1 MMQDLKTSWK
11 LLKYSF
17 QFKMNIAV
25 AIFFMVLGVMW
36 LFLEGTRGLYIAAL
50 YVYIGPCMLVQLTY
64 NLLYANMALVSP
76 VKKALDGTFP
86 NVVGLLGS
94 LLGYALAVVYMIIFS
109 NIYPENEM
117 SGGNMLVVIGLIMLV
132 TIIYYSVAYKW
143 FVVSTILFC
152 FCLAVT
158 LAFGM
163 ALFIYSGVEISLLQ
177 GTLIGLGIVVGA
189 NLLGALIRKALY
201 KLPNSPLAGGRSLRK
216 AMI

>member
-11 LLKYSF
+11 LLKYTY

-25 AIFFMVLGVMW
+25 AILFMVLGAIW
-36 LFLEGTRGLYIAAL
+36 LLNGPRGLYVAAL

-64 NLLYANMALVSP
+64 NLLYANLVLTSTA
-76 VKKALDGTFP
+76 KKALDETFP
-86 NVVGLLGS
+86 NVVSFVGS
-94 LLGYALAVVYMIIFS
+94 LIALVFAIVYMVVYS
-109 NIYPENEM
+109 NARPEDEM

-177 GTLIGLGIVVGA
+177 GSLIGLGIVIGA

>member
-11 LLKYSF
+11 LLKYTY

-25 AIFFMVLGVMW
+25 AILFMVLGVIW
-36 LFLEGTRGLYIAAL
+36 LLNGPRGLYVAAL

-64 NLLYANMALVSP
+64 NLLYANMVATST

-94 LLGYALAVVYMIIFS
+94 LLGYAFAVVYMIIFS
-109 NIYPENEM
+109 NIYPEDEM

-132 TIIYYSVAYKW
+132 TIIYYGVAYKW
-143 FVVSTILFC
+143 FVVSTILFG

-163 ALFIYSGVEISLLQ
+163 ALFIYSGMEISLLQ

-189 NLLGALIRKALY
+189 NILSVLIRKALY

>member
-1 MMQDLKTSWK
+1 MMNELKTSWK

-25 AIFFMVLGVMW
+25 GIFFMVMGVIW
-36 LFLEGTRGLYIAAL
+36 LLLDDPGSLYVAAL
-50 YVYIGPCMLVQLTY
+50 YVYIGPIMLTQLTY
-64 NLLYANMALVSP
+64 NLLFANVVATSS

-94 LLGYALAVVYMIIFS
+94 LLGYAFAVVYMIIFS

-117 SGGNMLVVIGLIMLV
+117 SGGNMLVVIGLIMLI

-143 FVVSTILFC
+143 FVVSTIMFFL
-152 FCLAVT
+152 CLVVT

-163 ALFIYSGVEISLLQ
+163 ALFIYSGMEISLLQ
-177 GTLIGLGIVVGA
+177 GTLIGLGIVIGA
-189 NLLGALIRKALY
+189 NILGALIRKALY

>member
-17 QFKMNIAV
+17 QFKTNIV
-25 AIFFMVLGVMW
+25 AGIFFMVLGSIW
-36 LFLEGTRGLYIAAL
+36 LLLDGPKGLYVAAL
-50 YVYIGPCMLVQLTY
+50 YVYVGPIMLVQLTY
-64 NLLYANMALVSP
+64 NLLFANMVATSS

-94 LLGYALAVVYMIIFS
+94 LLGYAFAVVYMIIFS

-189 NLLGALIRKALY
+189 NLLGVLIRKVLY